1 MSLNPNTAAAVEKNW
16 GVLFQ
21 NFRKISSWVKSG
33 LDSQFPIPDDYAI
46 ARVFK
51 AEQAHS
57 TRIAELTDL
66 VNQANDIVAKAQED
80 TQALA
85 QQVAQLQA
93 ELTQLK
99 TTGVEDPVTEA
110 APKKKATKK
119 SEPKVVDSVATEV
132 ATPVAQQP
140 DEVQL
145 TAAAV
150 DAGELSPEA
159 LGQVSAILDSLE
171 EL

>member
-99 TTGVEDPVTEA
+99 TTGVEDSVTEA

-119 SEPKVVDSVATEV
+119 AEPKVVDSVATEV

>member
-51 AEQAHS
+51 ADQAHS
-57 TRIAELTDL
+57 TRITELTDL

-99 TTGVEDPVTEA
+99 TTGVEDSETEA

-119 SEPKVVDSVATEV
+119 AKPNIVTGKQIGRAHV
-132 ATPVAQQP
+132 
-140 DEVQL
+140 
-145 TAAAV
+145 
-150 DAGELSPEA
+150 
-159 LGQVSAILDSLE
+159 
-171 EL
+171 

>member
-1 MSLNPNTAAAVEKNW
+1 M
-16 GVLFQ
+16 
-21 NFRKISSWVKSG
+21 
-33 LDSQFPIPDDYAI
+33 
-46 ARVFK
+46 
-51 AEQAHS
+51 
-57 TRIAELTDL
+57 
-66 VNQANDIVAKAQED
+66 
-80 TQALA
+80 
-85 QQVAQLQA
+85 
-93 ELTQLK
+93 
-99 TTGVEDPVTEA
+99 TEA
-110 APKKKATKK
+110 VPKKKVTKK

-132 ATPVAQQP
+132 TTPVAQQP